1 MPRVAVIGSGGAGK
15 STFAEQLGL
24 RLRVPVIHLDRI
36 YWKPGWTPTPAA
48 EWRAAQAAALARPDW
63 IVDGNYGGTL
73 DVRLRAADVVVFFDL
88 PRRTAIAGALRR
100 WIRHR
105 GTEVQAAGCPE
116 RLDLAFLRWIWRFPR
131 DSRPRVLAA
140 LGDHASAAEVIVV
153 RSRRGGAEAL
163 ERLASAVPP
172 GAPMPAGYGSE
183 G

>member
-15 STFAEQLGL
+15 STFAAQLGR
-24 RLRVPVIHLDRI
+24 RLGIPVIHLDRI

-48 EWRAAQAAALARPDW
+48 DWRAAQAAALARADW

-73 DVRLRAADVVVFFDL
+73 DLRLRAVDVVVFFDV

-105 GTEVQAAGCPE
+105 GTAVQAPGCPE
-116 RLDLAFLRWIWRFPR
+116 RLDLIFLRWIWRYPR

-140 LGDHASAAEVIVV
+140 LRDHASAAEVIVV
-153 RSRRGGAEAL
+153 RSRRDAAAAL
-163 ERLASAVPP
+163 ERLAPGDPP
-172 GAPMPAGYGSE
+172 GAASE
-183 G
+183 VGESTLR